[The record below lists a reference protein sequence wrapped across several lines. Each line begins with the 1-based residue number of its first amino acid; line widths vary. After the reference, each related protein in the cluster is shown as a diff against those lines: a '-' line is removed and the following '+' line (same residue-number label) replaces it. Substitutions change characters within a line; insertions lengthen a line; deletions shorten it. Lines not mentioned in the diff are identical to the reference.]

1 MFRKFF
7 LIYIIQFYFFQTSFC
22 LRYGHEIGGTSM
34 DSTHYDRRI
43 FQQQCPINNQLKQ
56 QRQIIYWS
64 NAKSSST
71 NNSNGNNL
79 ISFRRQFTINNGDD
93 RLITK
98 VSSETINVNNT
109 DPLDIDQASMDI
121 IVDKQVRFILY
132 LKTNFIIIS
141 VYFYNLDYW

>member
-1 MFRKFF
+1 
-7 LIYIIQFYFFQTSFC
+7 
-22 LRYGHEIGGTSM
+22 M

-98 VSSETINVNNT
+98 VSSGTINVNNT
-109 DPLDIDQASMDI
+109 DPLDIDQASIDI
-121 IVDKQVRFILY
+121 IVDKQVRFILFFENKFHNIC
-132 LKTNFIIIS
+132 LF
-141 VYFYNLDYW
+141 L